1 MTTFKD
7 IASVREW
14 TYLFILLLGFVVQY
28 FVFQTRAEMLQS
40 STDKTLARIVK
51 EQQTMEATIKHL
63 DKEEGV
69 LVNEVRNV
77 NLRLDRMDIK
87 IDKLLDRRN

>member
-1 MTTFKD
+1 MTAFKD

-14 TYLFILLLGFVVQY
+14 TYLVILLLGFVIQY

-40 STDKTLARIVK
+40 ATDKTLTTIVE
-51 EQQTMEATIKHL
+51 EQQTMDATIKHL

-87 IDKLLDRRN
+87 IDKLLDRR

>member
-1 MTTFKD
+1 M
-7 IASVREW
+7 REW
-14 TYLFILLLGFVVQY
+14 TYMGILLVGFVVQY

-40 STDKTLARIVK
+40 STDKTLESIVV
-51 EQQTMEATIKHL
+51 EQKAMEATIKHL

-87 IDKLLDRRN
+87 IDKLLDRRR

>member
-1 MTTFKD
+1 MALKD

-14 TYLFILLLGFVVQY
+14 TYLGILLLGFVVQY

-40 STDKTLARIVK
+40 STAKTLATIVA
-51 EQQTMEATIKHL
+51 EQQTMEVTIKHL

-69 LVNEVRNV
+69 LVNEVQNV
-77 NLRLDRMDIK
+77 NKRLDRMDLK
-87 IDKLLDRRN
+87 IDKLLLR

>member
-1 MTTFKD
+1 M
-7 IASVREW
+7 REW
-14 TYLFILLLGFVVQY
+14 VYMAILIVGFVVQY

-40 STDKTLARIVK
+40 STAKTLATIVA
-51 EQQTMEATIKHL
+51 EQQTMEVTIKHL

-87 IDKLLDRRN
+87 IDRLLDR

>member
-1 MTTFKD
+1 MALKD
-7 IASVREW
+7 IASMREW
-14 TYLFILLLGFVVQY
+14 VYLSVLLVGFVVQY

-40 STDKTLARIVK
+40 STSKTLATIVA
-51 EQQTMEATIKHL
+51 EQQTMEVTIKHL

-87 IDKLLDRRN
+87 IDRLLDR

>member
-1 MTTFKD
+1 MTFKD
-7 IASVREW
+7 IASMREW
-14 TYLFILLLGFVVQY
+14 VYMAILIVGFVVQY
-28 FVFQTRAEMLQS
+28 FVFQTRAEMLQGA
-40 STDKTLARIVK
+40 TDKTLATIVA
-51 EQQTMEATIKHL
+51 EQQTMEVTIKHL

-87 IDKLLDRRN
+87 IDRLLDR

>member
-1 MTTFKD
+1 MSLKD

-14 TYLFILLLGFVVQY
+14 TYLVILIVGFVVQY

-40 STDKTLARIVK
+40 STDKTLARIVT
-51 EQQTMEATIKHL
+51 EQQAMEVTIKHL

-69 LVNEVRNV
+69 LVNEVQNV
-77 NLRLDRMDIK
+77 NKRLDKMDIK
-87 IDKLLDRRN
+87 IDQLLDYRRR

>member
-1 MTTFKD
+1 MTAFKD

-14 TYLFILLLGFVVQY
+14 TYLVILLLGFVIQY

-40 STDKTLARIVK
+40 ATDKTLTTIVE
-51 EQQTMEATIKHL
+51 EQQTMDITIKHL

-77 NLRLDRMDIK
+77 NKRLDRMNIK
-87 IDKLLDRRN
+87 IDKLLDRRR

>member
-14 TYLFILLLGFVVQY
+14 TYLCILLLGFVIQY

-40 STDKTLARIVK
+40 STAKTLASIVA

-69 LVNEVRNV
+69 LVNEVQNV
-77 NLRLDRMDIK
+77 NKRLDRMDLK
-87 IDKLLDRRN
+87 IDKLLLR

>member
-1 MTTFKD
+1 MSLKD

-14 TYLFILLLGFVVQY
+14 TYLVILLVGFVVQY

-40 STDKTLARIVK
+40 STAKTLASIVV
-51 EQQTMEATIKHL
+51 EQRTMEATIKHL

-69 LVNEVRNV
+69 LVNEVQNV
-77 NLRLDRMDIK
+77 NKRLDRMDLK
-87 IDKLLDRRN
+87 IDKLLLR

>member
-1 MTTFKD
+1 M
-7 IASVREW
+7 REW

-40 STDKTLARIVK
+40 STDKTLARIVA
-51 EQQTMEATIKHL
+51 EQQTMETTIKHL

-77 NLRLDRMDIK
+77 NKRLDRMDLK
-87 IDKLLDRRN
+87 IDKLLLR

>member
-1 MTTFKD
+1 MSLKD

-14 TYLFILLLGFVVQY
+14 TYLVILLIGFVVQY
-28 FVFQTRAEMLQS
+28 FVFQTRAELLQS
-40 STDKTLARIVK
+40 ATDKTLASIVT
-51 EQQTMEATIKHL
+51 EQQAMEVTIKHL

-77 NLRLDRMDIK
+77 NLRLDRMNIK
-87 IDKLLDRRN
+87 IDKLLDRRR